1 MAKKETPSPQKEEH
15 YGIAKGKYMYEK
27 QKSKWMGT
35 EQVMKN

>member
-1 MAKKETPSPQKEEH
+1 MAKKETPSPQKEH